1 MSARNVL
8 GKIKSELDEYVGSRV
23 RLTANQ
29 GRKKV
34 MRAEGILEK
43 TYPNIFVVRVTED
56 SEGIKRLSYCYA
68 DVLTNSVQLTIC
80 DDGVE
85 TRFKCANY

>member
-8 GKIKSELDEYVGSRV
+8 SRIKSELEEYVGSKV

-43 TYPNIFVVRVTED
+43 TYPNIFVIRLNED
-56 SEGIKRLSYCYA
+56 SEAVKRLSYCYA

-80 DDGVE
+80 DDRGE
-85 TRFKCANY
+85 TLFKCANY

>member
-8 GKIKSELDEYVGSRV
+8 SRIKSELEEYVGSKV

-43 TYPNIFVVRVTED
+43 TYPNIFVVRLNED
-56 SEGIKRLSYCYA
+56 SEAVKRLSYCYA

-80 DDGVE
+80 DDRGE
-85 TRFKCANY
+85 TLFKCANY

>member
-1 MSARNVL
+1 VSARNVL
-8 GKIKSELDEYVGSRV
+8 SKIKSELEEYVGSKV

-43 TYPNIFVVRVTED
+43 TYPNIFVVRLNED
-56 SEGIKRLSYCYA
+56 SEAVKRLSYCYA

-80 DDGVE
+80 DDRGE
-85 TRFKCANY
+85 TLFKCANY

>member
-8 GKIKSELDEYVGSRV
+8 SRIKSELEEYVGSKV

-34 MRAEGILEK
+34 MRAEGVLEK
-43 TYPNIFVVRVTED
+43 TYPNIFVVRLNED
-56 SEGIKRLSYCYA
+56 SEAVKRLSYCYA

-80 DDGVE
+80 DDRGE
-85 TRFKCANY
+85 TLFKCANY

>member
-8 GKIKSELDEYVGSRV
+8 GRIKSELEEYVGSKV

-43 TYPNIFVVRVTED
+43 PNIFVVRLNED
-56 SEGIKRLSYCYA
+56 SDAVKRLSYCYA

-80 DDGVE
+80 DDRGE
-85 TRFKCANY
+85 TLFKCANY

>member
-8 GKIKSELDEYVGSRV
+8 AKIKSDLDEYVGSRV

-43 TYPNIFVVRVTED
+43 TYPNIFVVRINED
-56 SEGIKRLSYCYA
+56 SDNVKRLSYYYA
-68 DVLTNSVQLTIC
+68 DVLTNSVQVDYLRRQ
-80 DDGVE
+80 GRNPV
-85 TRFKCANY
+85 

>member
-8 GKIKSELDEYVGSRV
+8 AKIKSDLDEYVGSRV

-43 TYPNIFVVRVTED
+43 TYPNIFVVRINED
-56 SEGIKRLSYCYA
+56 SDNVKRLSYCYA

-80 DDGVE
+80 DDKGE
-85 TRFKCANY
+85 TLFKCANY

>member
-8 GKIKSELDEYVGSRV
+8 SKIKSELEEYVGSKV

-43 TYPNIFVVRVTED
+43 TYPNIFVVRLNED
-56 SEGIKRLSYCYA
+56 SEAVKRLSYCYA

-80 DDGVE
+80 DDRGE
-85 TRFKCANY
+85 TLFKCANY

>member
-8 GKIKSELDEYVGSRV
+8 GRIKSELEEYVGSKV

-43 TYPNIFVVRVTED
+43 TYPNIFVVRLNED
-56 SEGIKRLSYCYA
+56 SDAVKRLSYCYA

-80 DDGVE
+80 DDRGE
-85 TRFKCANY
+85 TLFKCATY

>member
-8 GKIKSELDEYVGSRV
+8 GRIKSELEEYVGSKV

-43 TYPNIFVVRVTED
+43 TYPNIFVVRLNED
-56 SEGIKRLSYCYA
+56 SDAVKRLSYCYA

-80 DDGVE
+80 DDRGE
-85 TRFKCANY
+85 TLFKCANY

>member
-8 GKIKSELDEYVGSRV
+8 SRIKSELDEYVGSKV

-43 TYPNIFVVRVTED
+43 TYPNIFVVRLNED
-56 SEGIKRLSYCYA
+56 SEAVKRLSYCYA

-80 DDGVE
+80 DDRGE
-85 TRFKCANY
+85 TLFKCANY

>member
-8 GKIKSELDEYVGSRV
+8 NRIKSELEEYVGSKV

-43 TYPNIFVVRVTED
+43 TYPNIFVVRLNED
-56 SEGIKRLSYCYA
+56 SEAVKRLSYCYA

-80 DDGVE
+80 DDRGE
-85 TRFKCANY
+85 TLFKCANY